1 VRARATLV
9 AVGVV
14 AVATVSAAFAMVAS
28 LRGSLEDG
36 IESAERTE
44 AGQIAALVRSGAPPD
59 RLDLPF
65 EDHLAQVVDASGSV
79 RSASPQLLGQPALTP
94 GPANPDH
101 PGIAVAHLRELP
113 SGAEGPWLVVSTLAV
128 GPQGPWTVHVVASL
142 RTAERSMRTAALQ
155 MQLGLP
161 ALLLVVGVTAWLL
174 SGLVL
179 RPVESIRAGALDIA
193 RRALH
198 GRVAEPAGGDEVA
211 RLARTMNEMLDRLE
225 ASAAR
230 ERRFVADASH
240 ELRSPLAAI
249 QAYLDVA
256 LAHPERTDWVA
267 TANEIS
273 AEAQRMQRIVE
284 DLLLLARADEAAGAL
299 LLAPVDLDEVVLAEA
314 RRLRDRARVE
324 VDVSRVSGARIDG
337 DRDRLAQVVRNLLVN
352 AERHAEER
360 VWLELSAA
368 SGEAVLAVSND
379 GPTIAE
385 ADRERIFER
394 FTRLDEARSR
404 GRGGAGLGLAIAR
417 EIVEAHGGTIQV
429 ADQEEGEDG
438 RGARFIVRLP
448 SAHDAEPPA

>member
-1 VRARATLV
+1 
-9 AVGVV
+9 
-14 AVATVSAAFAMVAS
+14 
-28 LRGSLEDG
+28 
-36 IESAERTE
+36 
-44 AGQIAALVRSGAPPD
+44 
-59 RLDLPF
+59 
-65 EDHLAQVVDASGSV
+65 
-79 RSASPQLLGQPALTP
+79 
-94 GPANPDH
+94 
-101 PGIAVAHLRELP
+101 
-113 SGAEGPWLVVSTLAV
+113 
-128 GPQGPWTVHVVASL
+128 
-142 RTAERSMRTAALQ
+142 
-155 MQLGLP
+155 
-161 ALLLVVGVTAWLL
+161 
-174 SGLVL
+174 
-179 RPVESIRAGALDIA
+179 
-193 RRALH
+193 
-198 GRVAEPAGGDEVA
+198 
-211 RLARTMNEMLDRLE
+211 
-225 ASAAR
+225 
-230 ERRFVADASH
+230 
-240 ELRSPLAAI
+240 
-249 QAYLDVA
+249 
-256 LAHPERTDWVA
+256 
-267 TANEIS
+267 
-273 AEAQRMQRIVE
+273 MQRIVE